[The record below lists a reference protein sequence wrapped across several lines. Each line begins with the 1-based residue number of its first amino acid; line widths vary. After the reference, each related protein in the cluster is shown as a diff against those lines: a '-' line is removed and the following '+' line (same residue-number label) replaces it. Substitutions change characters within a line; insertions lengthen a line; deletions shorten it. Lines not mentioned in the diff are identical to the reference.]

1 MKRMS
6 ALLCGVL
13 LCAGAG
19 NGQTAVAKAT
29 KVPTAAADV
38 SGRWIGAFDIVHADG
53 SVDEDKAI
61 FLLKQEGSALTGTA
75 GSSES
80 RMSNITEGAV
90 RDKDVRFAVIV
101 HQDVKVNIALELE
114 GGHLRGEATGL
125 PIDAGSTVLINAAR
139 WPEGT
144 DAPEIVHTKG
154 GLTATVAALDTK
166 LFNAYN
172 TCDLKTMSE
181 MVDDNLEFYHDKTG
195 LTVGKQP
202 FLEAIKNNICGK
214 TQRTLVPGSLE
225 VYPLKDY
232 GAVEIGVHRFTHPGH
247 PEEGMGEAKFVTLW
261 ENKDGTW
268 KIARAISFDHE
279 NVNK

>member
-1 MKRMS
+1 MKKMS

-13 LCAGAG
+13 LCAGAAS
-19 NGQTAVAKAT
+19 GQTAVAKAA
-29 KVPTAAADV
+29 KPPIAVADV

-53 SVDEDKAI
+53 SVDEDQAI
-61 FLLKQEGSALTGTA
+61 FLLKQEGTALTGSA
-75 GSSES
+75 GSSEN
-80 RMSNITEGAV
+80 RMSTITEGAV
-90 RDKDVRFAVIV
+90 QNNDVHFAVMV
-101 HQDVKVNIALELE
+101 HQDVRVNIALKLAD
-114 GGHLRGEATGL
+114 GHLRGEATGL
-125 PIDAGSTVLINAAR
+125 PVDAGSTVFIDAAR
-139 WPEGT
+139 WPEGSA
-144 DAPEIVHTKG
+144 APKIVHTKG

-202 FLEAIKNNICGK
+202 FLDAIKNNVCGK
-214 TQRTLVPGSLE
+214 TQRTLVSGSLE

-232 GAVEIGVHRFTHPGH
+232 GAVEIGVHRFHHPDH
-247 PEEGMGEAKFVTLW
+247 PEEGLGEAKFVTLW

-268 KIARAISFDHE
+268 KISRAISFDHE